1 MLQRL
6 FATALILALAPS
18 AAIAQEQS
26 GRFNETVNVGYVVV
40 PFVARD
46 RSGRPLETLRKKDV
60 RLLVEG
66 KEVSLDMFEKVGNAP
81 VSYTILLD
89 GSGSMGLSGKMD
101 GARVAIST
109 LLEQAKPKDDFA
121 LHVFAEGEVRQ
132 VVPFTT
138 NVKQIMNA
146 VYEVEPWGKTAFFD
160 ALALMPDRSLL
171 GNNGSRAIILLT
183 DGFDN
188 ASEMTS
194 DELNGILSG
203 VDVPVYALG
212 IRPEVP
218 DDPEERKFTDT
229 LLDVDILNQLSTGSG
244 GRAAIVDDPTEL
256 RTAIL
261 DIEKELRAQY
271 LVGFSPTGRGAVRY
285 RRIALELPRRA
296 RSVHVRA
303 GYRGTEPPLRSRSR

>member
-1 MLQRL
+1 MVKRLLSLMLL
-6 FATALILALAPS
+6 LAFAVPATAED
-18 AAIAQEQS
+18 QTD
-26 GRFNETVNVGYVVV
+26 RFNQTVNVGYVVV

-46 RSGRPLETLRKKDV
+46 RSGKPLDELRKKDV
-60 RLLVEG
+60 KLFVDG
-66 KEVSLDMFEKVGNAP
+66 QEVALDLFEKVGNAP
-81 VSYTILLD
+81 VSYAILLD

-109 LLEQAKPKDDFA
+109 LLERAKKGDDFA
-121 LHVFAEGEVRQ
+121 LHLFAEGEVREL
-132 VVPFTT
+132 VPFTSD
-138 NVKQIMNA
+138 VKRIMNT

-160 ALALMPDRSLL
+160 ALAKMPDRSLL
-171 GNNGSRAIILLT
+171 GNNGSRAIILVT

-194 DELNGILSG
+194 DQLNDLLGG

-218 DDPEERKFTDT
+218 DDPEVRKLTDA
-229 LLDVDILNQLSTGSG
+229 LLDIDILKRLSEVSG
-244 GRAAIVDDPTEL
+244 GRAAIVDNPTEL
-256 RTAIL
+256 RSAVL

-271 LVGFSPTGRGAVRY
+271 LVGFSPTGRGPVRY

-296 RSVHVRA
+296 RSVHVRG
-303 GYRGTEPPLRSRSR
+303 GYRGTEPPLRIRSR